1 MFVAFDYLNQRS
13 QNMRHGISL
22 SYTGIASGFGYW
34 YCLKFKGPNR
44 KLRGPGSSTIG
55 SEECGSNDSKKC
67 YHHIIFQRFHLRF
80 NMLLIFVTL
89 WLYINYNTSWHK

>member
-1 MFVAFDYLNQRS
+1 
-13 QNMRHGISL
+13 MRHGISL

-55 SEECGSNDSKKC
+55 SEECGSNDSKK
-67 YHHIIFQRFHLRF
+67 YYYHIIFERFDFDYTSFEYSNSIHI
-80 NMLLIFVTL
+80 NMLLIFATL
-89 WLYINYNTSWHK
+89 WLCINYNTSWHK

>member
-1 MFVAFDYLNQRS
+1 MFNYLYQRS
-13 QNMRHGISL
+13 QNKMHGISL

-55 SEECGSNDSKKC
+55 SEECGSYDSKK
-67 YHHIIFQRFHLRF
+67 YRHPIIF
-80 NMLLIFVTL
+80 
-89 WLYINYNTSWHK
+89 

>member
-1 MFVAFDYLNQRS
+1 M
-13 QNMRHGISL
+13 HGISL

-55 SEECGSNDSKKC
+55 SEECGSNDSKKILAS
-67 YHHIIFQRFHLRF
+67 YYYLKVEFEIL
-80 NMLLIFVTL
+80 
-89 WLYINYNTSWHK
+89 